1 MVMAASALRPRRPI
15 SESGRRRALDAMMR
29 EAERRANPLHA
40 EHVEDLTEPSVHAR
54 VAQAGQGLTIRV
66 ADIEEIDDGRLEE
79 IAANIAARFR
89 QNAPDRNQ

>member
-15 SESGRRRALDAMMR
+15 SETGRRRALDAMLR
-29 EAERRANPLHA
+29 EADRRANPLHA
-40 EHVEDLTEPSVHAR
+40 EHVEDLAEPGVHAR

-66 ADIEEIDDGRLEE
+66 ADIEEIGEDRLED
-79 IAANIAARFR
+79 IAARLAARFR